1 MIEVALEASGRPGSV
16 AARREDELLAVELG
30 EDAAHAS
37 ELLSVLD
44 QLVQYLDGKPSDVS
58 AIFVGTGPGSFT
70 GLRVAIATAQGMALG
85 TNAELRSVSSFEAFM
100 FGALDVGEEAY
111 VVTDAFSSE
120 LYLAQYRR
128 EECEVSTLTAPHVV
142 PAGPLEVSADV
153 RVFGDAKGLRAAQ
166 LEEHVRALPYSTP
179 SARHVLELGAVRL
192 AEYGRE
198 QPDSVEPMYLR
209 PFAAKKRRR

>member
-16 AARREDELLAVELG
+16 AARRADKLLAVELG
-30 EDAAHAS
+30 EEAAHAS
-37 ELLSVLD
+37 DLLIALD
-44 QLVQYLDGKPSDVS
+44 QLVRELDGHPSDVS

-85 TNAELRSVSSFEAFM
+85 TNAELRSVCSFEAFM
-100 FGALDVGEEAY
+100 FGSLEVGEEAF
-111 VVTDAFSSE
+111 VVSDAFSSE

-128 EECEVSTLTAPHVV
+128 EESEVSTLTAPHVV
-142 PAGPLEVSADV
+142 PAGPLELPSDV
-153 RVFGDAKGLRAAQ
+153 RVFGDAKGLRAAE
-166 LEEHVRALPYSTP
+166 LEEHARALPYSTP

-192 AEYGRE
+192 AEFGRE
-198 QPDSVEPMYLR
+198 QPDSVEPLYLR